1 MKAKS
6 PILLSMEEVVLW
18 MGVQRKFSLN
28 EHGNFF
34 SFVCEQSCREIAP
47 VI

>member
-6 PILLSMEEVVLW
+6 PILLSMEVVLW